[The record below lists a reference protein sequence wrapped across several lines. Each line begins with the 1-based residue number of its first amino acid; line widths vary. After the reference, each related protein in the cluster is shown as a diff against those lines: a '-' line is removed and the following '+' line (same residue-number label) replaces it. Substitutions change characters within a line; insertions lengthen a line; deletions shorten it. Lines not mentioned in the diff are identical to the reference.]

1 MDKFDFKMRDLF
13 FKRKKEKPT
22 SIHKRWVSP
31 GAALRALFSD
41 FMIVLQLMIMAAIY
55 AFLAYK
61 FRVFW
66 YVSIA
71 LTCLA
76 GVYVAIFERDRQS
89 KVSWLILF
97 VASCGCGYIIY
108 FLASKQICYG
118 YDRRRFAKIAER
130 AESYF
135 DTYTLENASPAVE
148 KDCGYMYEAGGY
160 VPYTGTDLK
169 YYSNA
174 RALFDNMATRIEKA
188 EKFVFMEFFIV
199 ADSVLLDRLISIF
212 RRKSAEGVEI
222 RLLCDDVGC
231 AGMITTTT
239 MKRLKEAGVKVKV
252 FKKLLT
258 LFNFG
263 LNFRDHRKIVVID
276 GQTGYVGGINV
287 ADSYTNERRMEG
299 LWKDAGLRLD
309 GAAVDGLTLTFLRQW
324 EFATKEWQN
333 YGVYLNRYERT
344 ENNAHVVPY
353 AGGPEIKEALC
364 RGVYKSV
371 ISGAQEKLYVM
382 TPYFI
387 PDSELFDMIKEK
399 AKAGAD
405 VRLVLPAVPDYPFI
419 YRVTRFN
426 AERLI
431 KYGVKIYYMRG
442 EFVHSKVMLT
452 ENCATVGSV
461 NVDMRAF
468 YQEYDNGVYTDDE
481 ALMQDVSED
490 FARAFALV
498 NPAARRKWNPL
509 GAVVDCVLRIVS
521 PLM

>member
-1 MDKFDFKMRDLF
+1 MDKFDFRMRDLF
-13 FKRKKEKPT
+13 LKRKKEKPK
-22 SIHKRWVSP
+22 SIHKKWVSP

-41 FMIVLQLMIMAAIY
+41 FMIVLQLCVLAGVY
-55 AFLAYK
+55 AYLAYK
-61 FRVFW
+61 FRIFW

-71 LTCLA
+71 LTCLTA
-76 GVYVAIFERDRQS
+76 VYVAIFERDRQS
-89 KVSWLILF
+89 KVSWILLF
-97 VASCGCGYIIY
+97 IASCGCGYIIY

-118 YDRRRFAKIAER
+118 YNRRKFARISER
-130 AESYF
+130 AEN
-135 DTYTLENASPAVE
+135 YTDLFRLENASPEVE
-148 KDCGYMYEAGGY
+148 KDCNYIYESGGY
-160 VPYTGTDLK
+160 IPYTGTDLK

-174 RALFDNMATRIEKA
+174 RALFDNMAARIEKA
-188 EKFVFMEFFIV
+188 EKFIFMEFFIV

-239 MKRLKEAGVKVKV
+239 MKRLKEAGVKVKI

-258 LFNFG
+258 VFSFG

-287 ADSYTNERRMEG
+287 ADSYTNEKRMEG
-299 LWKDAGLRLD
+299 IWKDAGLRLD

-333 YGVYLNRYERT
+333 FGVYLNHYERT
-344 ENNAHVVPY
+344 ENTAQVVPY

-364 RGVYKSV
+364 RGVYHSV
-371 ISGAQEKLYVM
+371 ISGAKERLYVM

-387 PDSELFDMIKEK
+387 PDSEMYKQIREK
-399 AKAGAD
+399 AKAGVD

-419 YRVTRFN
+419 YRVTRAN

-431 KYGVKIYYMRG
+431 KHGVKVYYARG

-452 ENCATVGSV
+452 ENCATVGSI
-461 NVDMRAF
+461 NMDMRAF
-468 YQEYDNGVYTDDE
+468 YQEFDNGVYTDDGVTMNE
-481 ALMQDVSED
+481 IRED
-490 FARAFALV
+490 FLRVFAFT
-498 NPAARRKWNPL
+498 NPARRKKWNPF
-509 GAVVDCVLRIVS
+509 GAIINGVLRIVS